1 MKQLKK
7 NNEFVNKSLSEKKV
21 KLPKIYR
28 RNVNKPLKKSDM
40 TIKKLK
46 IEWAGIANQQ
56 AEMINWT

>member
-46 IEWAGIANQQ
+46 TEWAGIANQQ